1 MHFIKL
7 KTMVGIKSSTNKM
20 TIEQRFL
27 QKAVEDKNYVSF
39 SHEGKSYKRV
49 KPLKIEG
56 NILHSDSG
64 KFELGKLSRV
74 QVLKIKF

>member
-1 MHFIKL
+1 
-7 KTMVGIKSSTNKM
+7 M

-39 SHEGKSYKRV
+39 SHKNKSYKKI
-49 KPLKIEG
+49 KPLKIEE

-64 KFELGKLSRV
+64 KFELTKLSRV
-74 QVLKIKF
+74 QILRDRF

>member
-1 MHFIKL
+1 
-7 KTMVGIKSSTNKM
+7 M

-39 SHEGKSYKRV
+39 SYENKSYKKV
-49 KPLKIEG
+49 KPLKIKE

-64 KFELGKLSRV
+64 KFEIGKLSRV
-74 QVLKIKF
+74 QVLKDRF